1 VKKHLPVGAAVVV
14 LLMVATWLTI
24 GSGLPGLPSRRG
36 NSATAVDARPD
47 VASGLAVGSA
57 SAPMPAPNLCKFGH
71 RDGQPLPDVSCTPGA
86 VNPDLTQRTITQ
98 TICRS
103 GWTKSVRP
111 ASYLTSRMK
120 AESARSY
127 GVARDVRGEYDHLVS
142 LELGGAPDDPRNLWF
157 EPGSIPNPKD
167 AVENKMNDA
176 V

>member
-1 VKKHLPVGAAVVV
+1 
-14 LLMVATWLTI
+14 
-24 GSGLPGLPSRRG
+24 
-36 NSATAVDARPD
+36 
-47 VASGLAVGSA
+47 
-57 SAPMPAPNLCKFGH
+57 MPAPNLCKFGH

-86 VNPDLTQRTITQ
+86 VNPDVTQRTINQ

-127 GVARDVRGEYDHLVS
+127 GVARDVRGEYDHLVP

-157 EPGSIPNPKD
+157 EPGPTPNPKD

-176 V
+176 VCAGLVPLGTAQRVIAANWVTAFDAAGLSVSSGHVCLRAEPTRCISGRHSGGAD